1 VLGVTVTMDVVVIIL
16 FTISSSI
23 ADAVLG
29 QLGLRFGLVLLVVT
43 EIVMAAGLGVILGKI
58 IARLSPI
65 PVNGALKG
73 ILLLACNYLVFPFSS
88 FLHHLSRDSWPV
100 EIFLEPLL
108 VCMVAGFVVTNF
120 SSSRTEFQRLVDL
133 VGPTVYII
141 FFTLTGASLDL
152 NTLVQTWHIALL
164 LFAARLLGIFIG
176 SLAGGTAA
184 GDPWRLNRVTWMAF
198 VTQAGIGLGLAREV
212 AVEFPGWGDS
222 FATMM
227 IAVIILNQLVGP
239 PLFKWVLHLAGESHV
254 HAGHRDL
261 RGVPLAVIFGWEG
274 QSIALARQLNDHGW
288 VVKVVTLKTDPIE
301 EFPEREIEIL
311 PVLDLSPASLEEVGA
326 QEAQAFVSLM
336 EDKENLEICRAAY
349 EKFGIPTVIV
359 RSHERSFWEDY
370 RALGA
375 TILDPGLAMVSLLD
389 HFVRSPSATALLLG
403 MDSEQDVVDLIVW
416 NPDLH
421 GIALRDLTLPVDTL
435 VLSVSRNDASLIS
448 HGYTRLE
455 LGDRVTIVGSES
467 SLEKVRLRF
476 SP

>member
-1 VLGVTVTMDVVVIIL
+1 M
-16 FTISSSI
+16 
-23 ADAVLG
+23 
-29 QLGLRFGLVLLVVT
+29 Q
-43 EIVMAAGLGVILGKI
+43 
-58 IARLSPI
+58 
-65 PVNGALKG
+65 G
-73 ILLLACNYLVFPFSS
+73 ILLLACNYLAFPLSS
-88 FLHHLSRDSWPV
+88 VLRHWSRDAWGL

-108 VCMVAGFVVTNF
+108 ICMVAGFVVTNF
-120 SSSRTEFQRLVDL
+120 SSRRTELQPLLDL

-141 FFTLTGASLDL
+141 FFTLTGASLAL
-152 NTLVQTWHIALL
+152 NTLVETWHIALL
-164 LFAARLLGIFIG
+164 LFAVRLLGIFIG
-176 SLAGGTAA
+176 SVAGGTAA
-184 GDPWRLNRVTWMAF
+184 GDPWRLNRISWMAF
-198 VTQAGIGLGLAREV
+198 MTQAGIGLGLAREV
-212 AVEFPGWGDS
+212 AVEFPGWGDP

-254 HAGHRDL
+254 KAGRRDL
-261 RGVPLAVIFGWEG
+261 RGVPLAFIFGWEG

-326 QEAQAFVSLM
+326 RKAQAFVSLM
-336 EDKENLEICRAAY
+336 EDKQNLEVCRAAF
-349 EKFGIPTVIV
+349 EKFGIRTVIV

-389 HFVRSPSATALLLG
+389 HFVRSPSATSLLLG
-403 MDSEQDVVDLIVW
+403 MKTEQDVVDLIVW

-455 LGDRVTIVGSES
+455 IGDRVTIVGSES

>member
-1 VLGVTVTMDVVVIIL
+1 MGETKATIL
-16 FTISSSI
+16 PSTTPKP
-23 ADAVLG
+23 A
-29 QLGLRFGLVLLVVT
+29 
-43 EIVMAAGLGVILGKI
+43 
-58 IARLSPI
+58 ARLTSI
-65 PVNGALKG
+65 TTR
-73 ILLLACNYLVFPFSS
+73 S
-88 FLHHLSRDSWPV
+88 
-100 EIFLEPLL
+100 
-108 VCMVAGFVVTNF
+108 T
-120 SSSRTEFQRLVDL
+120 
-133 VGPTVYII
+133 
-141 FFTLTGASLDL
+141 
-152 NTLVQTWHIALL
+152 IALL
-164 LFAARLLGIFIG
+164 LFAVRLLGIFIG
-176 SLAGGTAA
+176 SLAGGVAA
-184 GDPWRLNRVTWMAF
+184 GDPWRLNRISWMAF

-212 AVEFPGWGDS
+212 AVEFPGWGEP

-254 HAGHRDL
+254 QAGRRDL
-261 RGVPLAVIFGWEG
+261 RGVPLAFIFGWEG

-301 EFPEREIEIL
+301 EVPEREIEIL

-336 EDKENLEICRAAY
+336 EDKENLEVCRAAY
-349 EKFGIPTVIV
+349 EKFGIRTVIV
-359 RSHERSFWEDY
+359 RAHERSYWERY

-375 TILDPGLAMVSLLD
+375 TIVDPGMAMVSLLD

-421 GIALRDLTLPVDTL
+421 GMALRDLTLPVDTL

-455 LGDRVTIVGSES
+455 VGDRVTIVGSES
-467 SLEKVRLRF
+467 SLEKIRLRF